1 MRNANEEMTNDILT
15 LGPKSQNSYLFIF
28 LKISHYS
35 FLISHLEFHSSS
47 DEGNSIRYALMKSSI
62 LPSITPSTS
71 EVW

>member
-35 FLISHLEFHSSS
+35 FLTSHYSFLTSHYSFLISHFSFGISF
-47 DEGNSIRYALMKSSI
+47 IVR
-62 LPSITPSTS
+62 
-71 EVW
+71 